1 MIRFIEQAIISRL
14 SDGLGEMVTTVES
27 YGGQFDD
34 EGLAQVVNQFPAVW
48 VLFAGIKDTV
58 PHDTRRSKYRVEGVF
73 TVLVGDRASGSEA
86 DSRIGGGHRHDVGSY
101 RLLRAVR
108 LLLGNQ
114 SLGLPIDRL
123 QPKAAKSLF
132 NRQLEADALSVF
144 ALEFETHWYEN
155 ALPDGEWPQMPMKPV
170 LDAGGNPQGDP
181 ATGGT
186 QYRPDTDHPD
196 AVFAE
201 YVGRIDPPYADL
213 TGINLNLHRNNRDP
227 AAIRATVA
235 AQSKDKP

>member
-1 MIRFIEQAIISRL
+1 
-14 SDGLGEMVTTVES
+14 MVSTVAS
-27 YGGQFDD
+27 YGGEFDD
-34 EGLAQVVNQFPAVW
+34 EGLAQVVNQFPAAW
-48 VLFAGIKDTV
+48 VLFAGIKGSE
-58 PHDTRRSKYRVEGVF
+58 PHDTRRNKYRVEGVF

-86 DSRIGGGHRHDVGSY
+86 QSRIGGGHRYDVGSY

-108 LLLGNQ
+108 LLLANQ

-123 QPKAAKSLF
+123 QPKAVKSLF

-144 ALEFETHWYEN
+144 ALEFETHWYES
-155 ALPDGEWPQMPMKPV
+155 ALPDGEWPQMPMKPL
-170 LDAGGNPQGDP
+170 LDADGQPQTDP
-181 ATGGT
+181 DTGGT
-186 QYRPDTDHPD
+186 QYQPDYDHPD

-213 TGINLNLHRNNRDP
+213 TGIQLNTHLDNRDP

-235 AQSKDKP
+235 AQPKDKP